1 MKIKNIES
9 RFFEAPLKTPIYDAK
24 STIRARSC
32 VLVRVE
38 TDEGIV
44 GWGEAA
50 SFAGAGKLV
59 QTVIE
64 HFSSNLVG
72 LEPLLITNIFDTNYQ
87 MTQHFGR
94 KGLVISAL
102 SGINVALW
110 DIMGKIAGLPLYQLL
125 GGSTRQIEC
134 YANAGYYASEDEYLF
149 LENSINDCINKG
161 YKAVKIKIGKHG
173 LNDDRK
179 RIDKARELLGA
190 NRLLMVDANGVL
202 SPAYVRRLDSILQEY
217 EVHWIEEPVS
227 IRPVENLSDL
237 AKSIVTP
244 IAGYEIESTSYGF
257 TPLIVSNAV
266 SIVQPDAIWSG
277 GITECMR
284 IASVAHAYYCRF
296 VPHNFASIVSL
307 AANASLAAAASTG
320 GQLEVDSNENP
331 FLWPM
336 DELNDWPLKEGIIE
350 MPELPGLGLDINW
363 DKLEKYR
370 KG

>member
-1 MKIKNIES
+1 MKIKSIES
-9 RFFEAPLKTPIYDAK
+9 RFFEAPLSRFIYDAK
-24 STIRARSC
+24 STICARSC

-38 TDEGIV
+38 TDEGV
-44 GWGEAA
+44 AGWGEAA

-59 QTVIE
+59 QTVTE
-64 HFSSNLVG
+64 HFSSGLVG

-87 MTQHFGR
+87 KTQHFGR

-134 YANAGYYASEDEYLF
+134 YANAGYYVSEDDYPF
-149 LENSINDCINKG
+149 LENSISDCIDKG
-161 YKAVKIKIGKHG
+161 YKAVKIKIGKYG
-173 LNDDRK
+173 LDDDRK
-179 RIDKARELLGA
+179 RIEKVRKLLGD
-190 NRLLMVDANGVL
+190 NRLLMVDSNGVL
-202 SPAYVRRLDSILQEY
+202 SPAYVRRLDRILQEWD
-217 EVHWIEEPVS
+217 VHWIEEPVS
-227 IRPVENLSDL
+227 LRPIEHLADL
-237 AKSIVTP
+237 AKSIYTP

-257 TPLIVSNAV
+257 TPLIVNNAV

-284 IASVAHAYYCRF
+284 VASVAHVYDCRF

-307 AANASLAAAASTG
+307 AANASISAAASTG

-331 FLWPM
+331 FLWPL
-336 DELNDWPLKEGIIE
+336 DELNNWSPKEGIIE
-350 MPELPGLGLDINW
+350 MPDSPGLGLNINW
-363 DKLEKYR
+363 DRLDKYR